1 MGVVLS
7 LKSHDMSLERQ
18 TSAVAHLGKV
28 LTAYLD
34 RIPGQDIRSVGV
46 RMALVLAMVAAT
58 TAVIVAL
65 VGVVDLRHVLAVY
78 FIPVLAATLRWGF
91 AEGLA
96 ATFASALAAAF
107 FFYDPIFSFY
117 IANPTE
123 IVSLLIFAA
132 AAIVIGYLVAE
143 RRAAQPQQPE
153 DNVPVTSAA
162 SRVVRAVDPPAIDAS
177 AGAGTVPER
186 VKEFIA
192 HAGEAT
198 YCDGCIQD
206 RLGLKWRQQVQ
217 LITATLAVTKSFKRA
232 QGPCFACN
240 EVKQVIHAVRRE

>member
-7 LKSHDMSLERQ
+7 LKSHDMGLERQ

-28 LTAYLD
+28 LTAHLD
-34 RIPGQDIRSVGV
+34 RIPGQDIRPVGV

-91 AEGLA
+91 SEGLV

-123 IVSLLIFAA
+123 IVGLLIFVA
-132 AAIVIGYLVAE
+132 AAIVIGYLVTE
-143 RRAAQPQQPE
+143 RRDGAPRRSE
-153 DNVPVTSAA
+153 DNVPVTERGEPGGACRRFAQVDASSGRYGAGARQGLHRAGGLGRLLRRLHPGSARLEVAPAGAADHRDARGDGIHSSA
-162 SRVVRAVDPPAIDAS
+162 SRDPVPAAARAN
-177 AGAGTVPER
+177 
-186 VKEFIA
+186 
-192 HAGEAT
+192 
-198 YCDGCIQD
+198 
-206 RLGLKWRQQVQ
+206 
-217 LITATLAVTKSFKRA
+217 KSFTPSA
-232 QGPCFACN
+232 
-240 EVKQVIHAVRRE
+240 E